1 MCSIKLLTD
10 KKEASDVLPAVYK
23 RDIRVQG
30 ELNHVYFNR
39 RSGSHKTDYRR
50 RHAVKDEES
59 EYYVRLS
66 RSVATKHAYIAV
78 FVLTAT
84 S

>member
-1 MCSIKLLTD
+1 MGETLTNKGTAVSNQAVTYQIYRLGRVLGLMWPLVCSIKLLTD
-10 KKEASDVLPAVYK
+10 KKEDSEVLPAVYK

-50 RHAVKDEES
+50 
-59 EYYVRLS
+59 
-66 RSVATKHAYIAV
+66 
-78 FVLTAT
+78 
-84 S
+84 